1 MNKDISLSKAA
12 KVAGIG
18 LFIMTLTVP
27 FAEFKIIPD
36 LVNPDNALE
45 TASNITNN
53 AFLINIKSYKY
64 EWFFGLVLFGL
75 Y

>member
-1 MNKDISLSKAA
+1 MNKDISLSKAV
-12 KVAGIG
+12 KIAGIG
-18 LFIMTLTVP
+18 LFIMNLTVL
-27 FAEFKIIPD
+27 FAEFKIILD

-53 AFLINIKSYKY
+53 AFLIKIQSYKY

-75 Y
+75 N